1 MSSMRKILIS
11 PSLLSADFSRLA
23 DELQVIEQSGA
34 DWVHLDVMD
43 GNYVPNLTFGMPII
57 KSIRKHSQLPFDV
70 HLMINQPERYI
81 EEFKNAGA
89 DRLTFHVEAC
99 KHSHRYLTQIKELGM
114 ASGISLNPQT
124 PLCFLEHLLEEI
136 DQVLI
141 MSVNPGFGGQSFI
154 KTALNKIEDLR
165 SMIDKKGLDTIIQVD
180 GGIGPEN
187 MQRIVSAGADVL
199 VMGSAFFNSENKTE
213 LVRKVHTL

>member
-1 MSSMRKILIS
+1 MRKILIS

-70 HLMINQPERYI
+70 HLMIDQPERYI